1 MPSVTFLHVMLHR
14 ALRHCHSR
22 HISARIV
29 LFVYIYSIFIFIF
42 IYIYIVCLILH
53 IIYIRS
59 LLFPF
64 FKFNRW
70 FPRTLRVRSIP
81 FHIYSYIFHSRL
93 SGSYIYVSSPI
104 GIYIWI
110 PICFYLNCPCSIWI
124 HIQIRASRLLE
135 YIYIYIYILHIMQS
149 SESHSVVRRQ
159 HVPDA

>member
-1 MPSVTFLHVMLHR
+1 M
-14 ALRHCHSR
+14 
-22 HISARIV
+22 
-29 LFVYIYSIFIFIF
+29 
-42 IYIYIVCLILH
+42 CLILH

-70 FPRTLRVRSIP
+70 FPRTLRVRGIP

-135 YIYIYIYILHIMQS
+135 YIYLYILPPIFYILHIMQS
-149 SESHSVVRRQ
+149 LELNCTPSWYFAIWGSLMSKTTRSRRALKDYALLFAYQ
-159 HVPDA
+159 EGM